1 MRHNARPLFCIA
13 VIALLS
19 GCITRTVEIRPVAPV
34 VESRSAPVV
43 ARGAMSAPPAPRSR
57 VESSGA
63 SVMSRQESSGQE
75 SSGQAGETATPAGVQ
90 VEAVVPGM
98 YSGRSLSFER
108 DEAPK

>member
-13 VIALLS
+13 AIALLS

-43 ARGAMSAPPAPRSR
+43 ARGALSAPPAPRSR

-63 SVMSRQESSGQE
+63 SVMSQQE
-75 SSGQAGETATPAGVQ
+75 SSGQAGEAATPTGVQ

>member
-1 MRHNARPLFCIA
+1 MRHNALPSFCIA

-34 VESRSAPVV
+34 VESRSAPVA
-43 ARGAMSAPPAPRSR
+43 ARANMAAPIAPQSPGQ
-57 VESSGA
+57 SSGA
-63 SVMSRQESSGQE
+63 STMSRQESSGQAE
-75 SSGQAGETATPAGVQ
+75 EAATSPGVR
-90 VEAVVPGM
+90 VEAVIPGM

>member
-13 VIALLS
+13 AIALLS

-34 VESRSAPVV
+34 VESRSAPVL
-43 ARGAMSAPPAPRSR
+43 ARGGMASPTAPRSPL
-57 VESSGA
+57 EASGA
-63 SVMSRQESSGQE
+63 SVMSRQESSGQAVE
-75 SSGQAGETATPAGVQ
+75 AVTPAGVQ
-90 VEAVVPGM
+90 VEAVTPGM

>member
-13 VIALLS
+13 AVALLS

-34 VESRSAPVV
+34 VESHSAPVV
-43 ARGAMSAPPAPRSR
+43 ARGAMPPPTAPRYP
-57 VESSGA
+57 VASSGA
-63 SVMSRQESSGQE
+63 SVMSQQESAGQ
-75 SSGQAGETATPAGVQ
+75 GGETVTPPGVQ
-90 VEAVVPGM
+90 VEAVMPGM